1 MVRLQGV
8 LFITLERER
17 EREREREYPRAC
29 RLVNWLIFN
38 IRVGTFEVYNELCM
52 NLVSQSKSSIN

>member
-17 EREREREYPRAC
+17 ENIHVHDGLLTGC
-29 RLVNWLIFN
+29 TLISN

-52 NLVSQSKSSIN
+52 NLVGQSKSSIN